1 MSEVPL
7 HPEAASP
14 RSRPWYI
21 GLSLIVALCISQEG
35 TVDPERLDML
45 RQMVKTALP
54 LLTPSLAVSHSSSLS
69 PPPRSN

>member
-7 HPEAASP
+7 YPEAASP
-14 RSRPWYI
+14 RSRPWDS

-45 RQMVKTALP
+45 RQMVKTGSDRKAQ
-54 LLTPSLAVSHSSSLS
+54 SANEVCVCE
-69 PPPRSN
+69 RE